1 MITLRK
7 LTFKSKIGFGK
18 YENRTVQN
26 LIDNRKHSKLI
37 AMYYNYEKI
46 SFVDEVLKELRITE
60 EYQINKPGVDK
71 DMKEKYI
78 ENDYYFFKV
87 DKSWGGEI
95 NKLKKEKKYTRGYLQ
110 SKNHSR

>member
-1 MITLRK
+1 MIRLRK
-7 LTFKSKIGFGK
+7 LSFKSKIGFGK
-18 YENRTVQN
+18 YENRTVED
-26 LIDNRKHSKLI
+26 LIRNRKHSKLI

-87 DKSWGGEI
+87 NKSWSGEV
-95 NKLKKEKKYTRGYLQ
+95 NRLKKEKKYTKGYLQ
-110 SKNHSR
+110 SKNQGR